1 MARTII
7 EPGQFHQVGNLPH
20 RLTHTFGTSNGTGTF
35 ALAGTPAIPAVLG
48 SSLRLDALATATAVD
63 TKNIV
68 IGNTEGVLPGNL
80 HWNNGPAG
88 GAWPASTTAS
98 TFISVNP
105 DDTFWAART
114 VGETFY
120 AHSVDA
126 SAIIQYE
133 IRSVQI
139 NISFGTGM
147 ITVIEIR
154 RPLGTASQFV
164 GVVPAVTVFSFG
176 VTGSAATLSNAG
188 GIVTPEVPA
197 GAVTNVGT
205 GIRDAAGN
213 QLTYLDSSS
222 TSFTSADSVLMPG
235 TTIYVSTTAGA
246 NRHYSIDTAP
256 NSGA

>member
-1 MARTII
+1 MARDII
-7 EPGQFHQVGNLPH
+7 GPGQFHQVGSLPH
-20 RLTHTFGTSNGTGTF
+20 RLTHTFGTSNGTGIFT
-35 ALAGTPAIPAVLG
+35 LAGTPAIPAVLG
-48 SSLRLDALATATAVD
+48 SSLRRDALATATGVD

-68 IGNTEGVLPGNL
+68 IGNAAGVLPGNL

-88 GAWPASTTAS
+88 GPWPASTTTS

-105 DDTFWAART
+105 SDAFWAARA

-126 SAIIQYE
+126 SAIVQYIIVSIQ
-133 IRSVQI
+133 R
-139 NISFGTGM
+139 NLSFGTG
-147 ITVIEIR
+147 IINVFEIR
-154 RPLGTASQFV
+154 RPQGTGAQFV

-176 VTGSAATLSNAG
+176 VTGSAATLSNVG
-188 GIVTPEVPA
+188 SIITPGVPA
-197 GAVTNVGT
+197 VPGRAVGT
-205 GIRDAAGN
+205 GIRNESGT

-222 TSFTSADSVLMPG
+222 TSFTTVDSVLMPG
-235 TTIYVSTTAGA
+235 TTIYVSNTAGA